1 MSFTAASRPRG
12 SSRSG
17 AVIRRL
23 WILPVSMAVVAAL
36 AYAVSGVQSATY
48 TAQSTIVVTSAPGA
62 GATAT
67 NASQASGLA
76 STYSS
81 ALPHDPLL
89 QSYVTSRTGLS
100 ATSSI
105 SALPSRGSL
114 VRLQFSAG
122 SSSDA
127 VKGARAIAGALSGA
141 HPASAVVTSPGVL
154 KLVKD
159 PTGAAAAPLTA
170 TGGQSYQATVVFVV
184 APAAGPTEG
193 INPDDADHLAQTYA
207 GIIPSDDALLTD
219 VGKLIG
225 QPSATVGQ
233 NLSVVNEQNTS
244 LLQISFKS
252 SQPDQAAAGARGVA
266 RLLSGPNPVAAGIVP
281 SSLQVVSLPSNPGPA
296 AKSKG
301 KAIVIGAALGLVLG
315 IVLLIAWER
324 SDPRIRDARE
334 LSTQVGCP
342 ATPVD
347 RLSPNASYALLERWA
362 SLTDHVPARVAV
374 LPASPA
380 VEAQAAAAVRDLRSA
395 GGGLVRYL
403 DARAGILPED
413 LANGTA
419 ESETGVVLVHA
430 GPPGGDSA
438 GEAIALGCDLTV
450 VVVPAGFRAADI
462 RKLGEELTSF
472 GIVPVWALL
481 TAGSRRAAARSGQV
495 ADALSG

>member
-23 WILPVSMAVVAAL
+23 WILPVSMAIVAAL
-36 AYAVSGVQSATY
+36 AYAVSGIQSASY
-48 TAQSTIVVTSAPGA
+48 TAQSTVVVTSAPGA

-67 NASQASGLA
+67 GANQASGLA
-76 STYSS
+76 NTYSS

-89 QSYVTSRTGLS
+89 QGYVTSHAKVS
-100 ATSSI
+100 AVSAIT
-105 SALPSRGSL
+105 ALPSRGSL
-114 VRLQFSAG
+114 VRLKFTASSRSA
-122 SSSDA
+122 A
-127 VKGARAIAGALSGA
+127 VKGARAVAGALSGP
-141 HPASAVVTSPGVL
+141 HPASAVVTPGAL
-154 KLVKD
+154 KLVKN
-159 PTGAAAAPLTA
+159 PTSASSGSLTA
-170 TGGQSYQATVVFVV
+170 TGGENYHATVVFVV
-184 APAAGPTEG
+184 PPSAGPTEG

-207 GIIPSDDALLTD
+207 GVIPSDDTLLSD
-219 VGKLIG
+219 VGKTIG
-225 QPSATVGQ
+225 ESSSTVSQ

-252 SQPDQAAAGARGVA
+252 SQPNQAAEGARTAA
-266 RLLSGPNPVAAGIVP
+266 RLLSGANPAAAGIVP
-281 SSLQVVSLPSNPGPA
+281 SSLQVVSLPKNPGPA
-296 AKSKG
+296 AKSKS

-347 RLSPNASYALLERWA
+347 RLSPNAAYALLERWA

-374 LPASPA
+374 LPGSASVELQTVDA
-380 VEAQAAAAVRDLRSA
+380 VNDLLSA
-395 GGGLVRYL
+395 GGRLVRYV
-403 DARAGILPED
+403 DARAGIVPED
-413 LANGTA
+413 LANGDP
-419 ESETGVVLVHA
+419 EPETGVVLVHA
-430 GPPGGDSA
+430 GPAGGESA

-450 VVVPAGFRAADI
+450 VAVPAGARATDI
-462 RKLGEELTSF
+462 RELGEELTSF

-481 TAGSRRAAARSGQV
+481 TSGSRRAPARQAQV
-495 ADALSG
+495 ADAVPS